1 MKNFFQKPFAWAI
14 IAATILSASSVTVLL
29 DTFVI
34 QRVGDSGEVIVSIP
48 TSSSSES
55 SSQSESSSS
64 SSSSAIVPT
73 FTDNSYVDEHMSL
86 TITTLR
92 RHNTT
97 VYVADIQVDDP
108 LYLKTALAHDTY
120 GRNITQ
126 KTSSMATNHGAF
138 FAINGDYYG
147 ARSDGFVVRNGTL
160 YRSTKNTSASAQA
173 LIMNTEGNLLVMDE
187 SQTSRQELI
196 DAHPLHAWSFGPA
209 LITNGTIVVNASS
222 EVNQSSSSNPRTA
235 IGQIDVG
242 HYVCIVSDG
251 RLTNEAGL
259 SLLELAEE
267 FDALGCTQAYN
278 FDGGGSSTM
287 WFHGRIINQPVNSG
301 STISERSVSDCVYL
315 GYA

>member
-1 MKNFFQKPFAWAI
+1 MKNILQKPFAWAI
-14 IAATILSASSVTVLL
+14 IAATLLTLSSVTVLL

-34 QRVGDSGEVIVSIP
+34 QRVGNSGEVIVSVP
-48 TSSSSES
+48 SSSSSES
-55 SSQSESSSS
+55 SSDGESSNST
-64 SSSSAIVPT
+64 SAIVPT
-73 FTDNSYVDEHMSL
+73 FTENSYVDEHMSL

-126 KTSSMATNHGAF
+126 KTSSMAVNHGAF

-160 YRSTKNTSASAQA
+160 YRNTKNTSASGQA
-173 LIMNTEGNLLVMDE
+173 LIMDNEGNFLFMNE
-187 SQTSRQELI
+187 SQTSRQELV
-196 DAHPLHAWSFGPA
+196 DVHPLHAWSFGPP
-209 LITNGTIVVNASS
+209 LIKDGVIAVTSSS

-235 IGQIDVG
+235 IGQIAAG

-278 FDGGGSSTM
+278 LDGGGSSTM

>member
-1 MKNFFQKPFAWAI
+1 MKNFLQKPFAWAI
-14 IAATILSASSVTVLL
+14 IAATLLTFSSVTVLL

-34 QRVGDSGEVIVSIP
+34 QRVGTSGENLY
-48 TSSSSES
+48 
-55 SSQSESSSS
+55 SESSSS
-64 SSSSAIVPT
+64 SSESTSESESSSSSSTIVPT
-73 FTDNSYVDEHMSL
+73 YTENSYTDEHMTL
-86 TITTLR
+86 TISTLR

-97 VYVADIQVDDP
+97 VYVADIQTDDP
-108 LYLKTALAHDTY
+108 LYLRTALAHDNY
-120 GRNITQ
+120 GRNITE
-126 KTSSMATNHGAF
+126 KTSSMATRKGAI

-160 YRSTKNTSASAQA
+160 YRNTKNTSASGQT
-173 LIMNTEGNLLVMDE
+173 LIMDNEGNFSILNE

-196 DAHPLHAWSFGPA
+196 DTHPLHAWSFGPA
-209 LITNGTIVVNASS
+209 LIKDGAIAVNSSS

-235 IGQIDVG
+235 IGQIAIG

-278 FDGGGSSTM
+278 LDGGGSSTM
-287 WFHGRIINQPVNSG
+287 WFNGRIINQPVNSG

-315 GYA
+315 GYS

>member
-1 MKNFFQKPFAWAI
+1 MKNFLQKPFAWAM
-14 IAATILSASSVTVLL
+14 IAATLLTLSSVTVLL

-34 QRVGDSGEVIVSIP
+34 QRVGTSGEVIVSVSS
-48 TSSSSES
+48 SSSSES
-55 SSQSESSSS
+55 SSESESS

-73 FTDNSYVDEHMSL
+73 FTENSYTDEHMTL
-86 TITTLR
+86 TISTLR

-126 KTSSMATNHGAF
+126 KTSSMATNHGAI

-160 YRSTKNTSASAQA
+160 YRNTKNTSASGQA
-173 LIMNTEGNLLVMDE
+173 LIMDNEGNFSILNE

-196 DAHPLHAWSFGPA
+196 DAHPFHAWSFGPA
-209 LITNGTIVVNASS
+209 LIKDGVIAVTSSS

-235 IGQIDVG
+235 IGQIAVG

-259 SLLELAEE
+259 SLLELAQE
-267 FDALGCTQAYN
+267 FAALGCTQAYN
-278 FDGGGSSTM
+278 LDGGGSSTM
-287 WFHGRIINQPVNSG
+287 WFNGRIINQPVNSG

-315 GYA
+315 GYS

>member
-1 MKNFFQKPFAWAI
+1 MKNFLQKPFAWAI
-14 IAATILSASSVTVLL
+14 IAATLLTFSSVTVLL

-34 QRVGDSGEVIVSIP
+34 QRVGTSGELLSSIP
-48 TSSSSES
+48 SSSSSES
-55 SSQSESSSS
+55 SSESESSF
-64 SSSSAIVPT
+64 SSSAIVPT
-73 FTDNSYVDEHMSL
+73 FTENSYTDEHMTL
-86 TITTLR
+86 TISTLR

-160 YRSTKNTSASAQA
+160 YRNTKNTSASGQA
-173 LIMNTEGNLLVMDE
+173 LIMDSEGNFSILNE
-187 SQTSRQELI
+187 SQTSRQDLI
-196 DAHPLHAWSFGPA
+196 DTHPLHAWSFGPA
-209 LITNGTIVVNASS
+209 LIKDGTIAVTSSS

-235 IGQIDVG
+235 IGQIAVG

-259 SLLELAEE
+259 SLLELAQE
-267 FDALGCTQAYN
+267 FAALGCTQAYN
-278 FDGGGSSTM
+278 LDGGGSSTM
-287 WFHGRIINQPVNSG
+287 WFNGRIINQPVNSG

-315 GYA
+315 GYS